1 MKLRGMTL
9 VMTRPTLSTNRVWR
23 VYRAATSKGFFSPLG
38 RVFFPRWAGFF
49 FPTSFFFARNSGITL
64 ASFIR
69 PLRRPLAGPASV
81 SFSSKA
87 SVTIASKESRQRQE
101 DR

>member
-9 VMTRPTLSTNRVWR
+9 VMTRPTLSTNSVWS
-23 VYRAATSKGFFSPLG
+23 VYWAATSKVFFSPLG
-38 RVFFPRWAGFF
+38 RVFFP
-49 FPTSFFFARNSGITL
+49 TSFVFARNSGITL

-69 PLRRPLAGPASV
+69 PLRRSLACPASM
-81 SFSSKA
+81 SFASKA
-87 SVTIASKESRQRQE
+87 SVTFASKESRQRQE

>member
-9 VMTRPTLSTNRVWR
+9 VMKRPTLSTNSVSS
-23 VYRAATSKGFFSPLG
+23 VYRAVTSK
-38 RVFFPRWAGFF
+38 VFFPRWAGFF
-49 FPTSFFFARNSGITL
+49 PPVSFLSARKSGITL

-69 PLRRPLAGPASV
+69 PLRRPLEGPASV
-81 SFSSKA
+81 SFASKA
-87 SVTIASKESRQRQE
+87 SVAFARKEAIQRPD